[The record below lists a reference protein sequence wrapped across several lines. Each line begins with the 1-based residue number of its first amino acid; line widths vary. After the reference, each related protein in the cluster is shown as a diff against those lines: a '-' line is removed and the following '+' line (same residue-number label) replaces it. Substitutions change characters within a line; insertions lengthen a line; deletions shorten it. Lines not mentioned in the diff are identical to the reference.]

1 MRSLTP
7 RNTRAPDIPPG
18 GRRAAVA
25 MNVVRE
31 VQKLNEEEL
40 RRGVPASASWHAEYA
55 RSAWVYV
62 GGLAPELSE
71 GDVICVLSQWGE
83 VEDVHLVRDEAT
95 GRSKGFCFLKY
106 EDARSAVLAV
116 DNFNGV
122 SLLGR
127 TLRVDHKLDYSP
139 PKAKEDKAKGA
150 AAPAPIGPGHAYA
163 GRELA
168 GAHSIAA
175 GVDVFAQQR
184 ASQQAQQRRS
194 AAAAAAEEED
204 FAYVPTRGPQRAP
217 PAPPSASASFASSAS
232 SAAPSAG
239 AADWRGRYA
248 PSAAAAAMGG
258 AAGGAAGGGGG
269 GDDAWRGRYAARAP
283 APSHQQQQGPG
294 APRAPHADAQG
305 GFARQR

>member
-1 MRSLTP
+1 
-7 RNTRAPDIPPG
+7 
-18 GRRAAVA
+18 

-150 AAPAPIGPGHAYA
+150 GSGGSAAAAGGAAAAAAPAPIGPGHAYA

-184 ASQQAQQRRS
+184 ASQQAQQRRP
-194 AAAAAAEEED
+194 AAAAAAEEDD
-204 FAYVPTRGPQRAP
+204 FAYVPPRGPQRAP

-248 PSAAAAAMGG
+248 PSAAAAVGG

-283 APSHQQQQGPG
+283 APAHQQQQGPG